1 MTTVIDQL
9 LLRIE
14 GVIVV
19 GERVG
24 AGTGPVV
31 KVPVLDRLDLVVV
44 KLDGLGGPGR
54 TPDYIFHVFCREKS
68 SLVTKKRL
76 YLRIVHY
83 ILSILWLSA

>member
-54 TPDYIFHVFCREKS
+54 TP
-68 SLVTKKRL
+68 
-76 YLRIVHY
+76 
-83 ILSILWLSA
+83 

>member
-54 TPDYIFHVFCREKS
+54 TPDYIFYMFFCLKKS
-68 SLVTKKRL
+68 SIVTKKVIFKNSNVL
-76 YLRIVHY
+76 CLR
-83 ILSILWLSA
+83 A

>member
-1 MTTVIDQL
+1 MATFDLMTTVIDQL

-54 TPDYIFHVFCREKS
+54 TPDYIFYFFFF
-68 SLVTKKRL
+68 
-76 YLRIVHY
+76 
-83 ILSILWLSA
+83 A